1 MGHRLQILI
10 DPISTSQLDIRRRCV
25 VLRAEYIV
33 LRARIQIMNCTAST
47 AEKVNKP
54 GILKINPFIVE
65 GGVATTIKKNG
76 RFAGQEK
83 SFEKRT

>member
-1 MGHRLQILI
+1 
-10 DPISTSQLDIRRRCV
+10 
-25 VLRAEYIV
+25 
-33 LRARIQIMNCTAST
+33 MNCTAST